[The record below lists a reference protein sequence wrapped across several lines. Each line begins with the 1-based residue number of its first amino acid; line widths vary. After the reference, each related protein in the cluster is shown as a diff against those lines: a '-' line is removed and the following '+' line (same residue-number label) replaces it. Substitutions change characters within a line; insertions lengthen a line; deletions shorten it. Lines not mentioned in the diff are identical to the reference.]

1 MTRLLSLLER
11 VIEPESGGLLPDH
24 ARYVLSL
31 GFSSAERKRYL
42 ELSEKAQD
50 GQLSPED
57 QAELD
62 EFLTVNGLL
71 MLLQSKARR
80 SLNKPGTAA

>member
-1 MTRLLSLLER
+1 MTRLRNLLER
-11 VIEPESGGLLPDH
+11 VIEPESGGLLPEH

-31 GFSSAERKRYL
+31 DFSPAERERYL
-42 ELSEKAQD
+42 DLSEKAQE
-50 GQLSPED
+50 GALSPAD

-62 EFLTVNGLL
+62 DFLTVNGLL

-80 SLNKPGTAA
+80 SLNRPGTAA

>member
-1 MTRLLSLLER
+1 MRRLPDLLER
-11 VIEPESGGLLPDH
+11 VIEPESGGLSPDH
-24 ARYVLSL
+24 ARYILSL
-31 GFSSAERKRYL
+31 GFTSAERQRYL
-42 ELSEKAQD
+42 ELSERAQD

-57 QAELD
+57 QAELE

-80 SLNKPGTAA
+80 SLNKPGTIG